1 MWTLAVEMPRAGSTV
16 TLGPEGFAELLEAA
30 RQGETWALSALWRD
44 LHPRLF
50 RYLRSQEPAAAED
63 LASDAWLGLAK
74 GLRRFKGDELALRR
88 WAFMIARRRL
98 VDHLRRQ
105 ARRRTRAEPQER
117 LERAAPG
124 GVEEQA
130 VESLSALGAVDHI
143 RSLLT
148 PEQAEVVMLR
158 VVGGFDVGEVARLV
172 GKRPGAVRALQHR
185 AMQQLAR
192 SLSPEPVTD

>member
-1 MWTLAVEMPRAGSTV
+1 M
-16 TLGPEGFAELLEAA
+16 
-30 RQGETWALSALWRD
+30 
-44 LHPRLF
+44 
-50 RYLRSQEPAAAED
+50 
-63 LASDAWLGLAK
+63 
-74 GLRRFKGDELALRR
+74 
-88 WAFMIARRRL
+88 
-98 VDHLRRQ
+98 
-105 ARRRTRAEPQER
+105 
-117 LERAAPG
+117 
-124 GVEEQA
+124 
-130 VESLSALGAVDHI
+130 ESLSALRAVDHI